1 MSDRLKPY
9 VLLDD
14 GGSRL
19 GYGAD
24 WLDSRHHYRRLAS
37 EFIGTFGFVF
47 ALSAGA
53 GAFHAYAKPQMSGGM
68 TVTLLTMVA
77 ALWLVIAIYALGDV
91 SAHFNPAVTFA
102 FALRG
107 DMSWKRAGLYWAVQ
121 ASAAGTAALLARAF
135 FQAES
140 GLAAVHTPAGKQ
152 WPAVAF
158 ESVLTALFVFMVLAM
173 ARGPKL
179 NGPFTPI
186 AVGAYV
192 LSLGT
197 VGGLYEGASFNPA
210 RAFGPDLA
218 TGDFHDLWVY
228 VLGAGIGAPLAV
240 LLDRY
245 LRGAADVEE
254 ASIAESG
261 PT

>member
-1 MSDRLKPY
+1 MEDHTRPY
-9 VLLDD
+9 VLLDN
-14 GGSRL
+14 GGPKT
-19 GYGAD
+19 GYAAD

-47 ALSAGA
+47 ALSGGA
-53 GAFHAYAKPQMSGGM
+53 GIFHTYANPQMSGGM

-91 SAHFNPAVTFA
+91 SAHFNPAMTFA

-107 DMSWKRAGLYWAVQ
+107 DMSWRRAGLYWIVQ
-121 ASAAGTAALLARAF
+121 ILAAGAAALLARVF
-135 FQAES
+135 FGAAS
-140 GLAAVHTPAGKQ
+140 GLAAVHAPAGQQ
-152 WPAVAF
+152 WHAVAF
-158 ESVLTALFVFMVLAM
+158 ETLLTALFILMVLAM

-192 LSLGT
+192 LSFGT
-197 VGGLYEGASFNPA
+197 VGGLYEGAAFNPA

-218 TGDFHDLWVY
+218 TGNFHDLWVY
-228 VLGAGIGAPLAV
+228 ILGAGLGAAV
-240 LLDRY
+240 AVFIDQY
-245 LRGAADVEE
+245 LRGAADPAE
-254 ASIAESG
+254 ARIAESESA
-261 PT
+261 